1 MYHQKENKLRL
12 AILRTVP
19 SPTFFSL
26 HKADHVVGTC
36 SSQAN
41 TQPSTMHALGHGSA
55 PAIGGQPTTR
65 CHRLFQYHP
74 SPEVNIIVYVLSC
87 RDPKFPHSSVDNDF
101 YSPINHQRNFI
112 FQRHKILK
120 QNGNRKLTTGC
131 RYYRVRLRNQ
141 KYSCSILSATHQFH
155 AHLAYRKAFNTY
167 LYDSNSSN
175 LSIIHPFLTS

>member
-1 MYHQKENKLRL
+1 MPMGMAPPPRSVDNQLRG
-12 AILRTVP
+12 ATG
-19 SPTFFSL
+19 FF
-26 HKADHVVGTC
+26 
-36 SSQAN
+36 N
-41 TQPSTMHALGHGSA
+41 
-55 PAIGGQPTTR
+55 II
-65 CHRLFQYHP
+65 HP
-74 SPEVNIIVYVLSC
+74 PKSNIIVYVLSC

-101 YSPINHQRNFI
+101 YSPINHKRNFI

-131 RYYRVRLRNQ
+131 RYYHVRLRNQ

-175 LSIIHPFLTS
+175 LPIIHPFLTS